1 MRFRIAIDA
10 DWEARLGTVTD
21 VLFAHELRQFIESK
35 EYGEG
40 MAALS
45 IVLMCRGEEFA
56 FKRRI
61 KFLKKDRDLQMD
73 VMLDLDVLKHASRE
87 ERIRIVVDRLILEV
101 PQVVRSYDIE
111 LFDSEAFISDFVG
124 KLREILA
131 EV

>member
-1 MRFRIAIDA
+1 MN
-10 DWEARLGTVTD
+10 D
-21 VLFAHELRQFIESK
+21 VPTNHVAAEELRQFIESK
-35 EYGEG
+35 EYWEG

-45 IVLMCRGEEFA
+45 IVLMCLWEEFA

>member
-10 DWEARLGTVTD
+10 AWEARLSTVTD

-73 VMLDLDVLKHASRE
+73 IMLDLDVLKHASRE

-101 PQVVRSYDIE
+101 PQVVRSYDIKP
-111 LFDSEAFISDFVG
+111 FDSEAFISDFVG

-131 EV
+131 KM